1 MKNEACVCIRLRRA
15 ANALTSYYD
24 AGLKEAG
31 ITVNQYSA
39 LVHLKKL
46 KSASVSDLAKNMR
59 LERSTLV
66 RNLKPLQKA
75 GYIKDISKDS
85 ERNRKL
91 ILDASG
97 ESLLKMA
104 DPLWMK
110 AQETV
115 KARLGKEEIEKLL
128 EVLEKLQ
135 EIGGCEDDL

>member
-115 KARLGKEEIEKLL
+115 KDRLGEEEIEKLL

>member
-115 KARLGKEEIEKLL
+115 KERLGEEEIEKLL
-128 EVLEKLQ
+128 EVLAKLQ
-135 EIGGCEDDL
+135 EIGGFEDDL

>member
-115 KARLGKEEIEKLL
+115 KERLGEEEIEKLL